1 MPNDV
6 EYNDHFIDLTAGIVT
21 AHVSNNSISAFD
33 VPFFIKQVYS
43 ALVGLKISAGADP
56 SSKTPDALIPKTPAG
71 SIHTSVQ
78 PDHIVCLEDGKKV
91 KMLRG
96 HLRRVHGMTP
106 HEYQVKWGLPEDY
119 PMVAPNFSARRR
131 SVAKQIGLGLHSR
144 GGGRKPMR

>member
-43 ALVGLKISAGADP
+43 ALVGLKISAGVDQ
-56 SSKTPDALIPKTPAG
+56 SSKTADALIPQTPAG
-71 SIHTSVQ
+71 SINTSGQ
-78 PDHIVCLEDGKKV
+78 PDYIVCLEDGKKF

-96 HLRRVHGMTP
+96 QLR
-106 HEYQVKWGLPEDY
+106 
-119 PMVAPNFSARRR
+119 
-131 SVAKQIGLGLHSR
+131 QIGRASCRER
-144 GGGRKPMR
+144 GYQYV